1 MTRSW
6 GLALCAWITS
16 TGFACAADPP
26 PDTAQARYEAQLH
39 RLESHPPLTGPSA
52 RDTAFVNVHVLPMTT
67 SRVLEDQVVL
77 VSGGRIAGL
86 GSVKET
92 QVPPGY
98 RIIDGEGGYLIPG
111 LADMHVHSAGNPL
124 TLALFLANGVTTVRE
139 MSGRPA
145 YLDWA
150 RRVAAGE
157 WLGPSIHTTGP
168 ILGGRRADAETVV
181 IANAAEAVREVNRQ
195 YDAGFRILKPYTFL
209 PADAYR
215 AAIAQAK
222 ARGMYVVGHIPYS
235 VGTAGVLAAGQDGI
249 AHVHSFHPDFFE
261 HFDPKRVFDRYLID
275 PDFIPRMV
283 PRIRSAG
290 VTVTTTLIVN
300 QALADSQDIDRYT
313 ARPRQAYEL
322 SAGTALMR
330 SGQWDYNRLWP
341 HDYLMNTYLPYLY
354 QLIRALHQAGVPL
367 VAGTDSGVPGLIH
380 GFSTHEE
387 LALLVRAGLSPYDAL
402 RAATVN
408 AAAVSGDQ
416 ARWGTLEVGKRAD
429 VVWLAAN
436 PLEDIGHVDG
446 MRGPMDAGRW
456 LDRQTIDRLL
466 GQVREAYQ

>member
-1 MTRSW
+1 MTRRW
-6 GLALCAWITS
+6 GLVLAAWITS
-16 TGFACAADPP
+16 TGLAFAAASP
-26 PDTAQARYEAQLH
+26 PDPVQARYEAQLH
-39 RLESHPPLTGPSA
+39 RLESHPPLSGPSA
-52 RDTAFVNVHVLPMTT
+52 RDTAIVNVHVLPMTT
-67 SRVLEDQVVL
+67 SRVLDDQVVL
-77 VSGGRIAGL
+77 VSGGRITGLAGAQ
-86 GSVKET
+86 ET
-92 QVPPGY
+92 RVPPGY

-150 RRVAAGE
+150 RRVASDD
-157 WLGPSIHTTGP
+157 WLGPSIYTAGP
-168 ILGGRRADAETVV
+168 IFGGRNADAETVV
-181 IANAAEAVREVNRQ
+181 IADAGQAVREVDRQ
-195 YDAGFRILKPYTFL
+195 YEAGFRILKPYTFL

-215 AAIAQAK
+215 AALARAK

-235 VGTAGVLAAGQDGI
+235 VGTAGALAAGQDEI

-261 HFDPKRVFDRYLID
+261 HFDPKRVFERYLID

-283 PRIRSAG
+283 PRIRAAG
-290 VTVTTTLIVN
+290 VRVTTTLIVN
-300 QALADSQDIDRYT
+300 QALADSQDIERYT
-313 ARPRQAYEL
+313 ARPQQAYEL

-330 SGQWDYNRLWP
+330 SGRWDYNKLWP
-341 HDYLMNTYLPYLY
+341 HDYLENTYLPYLNR
-354 QLIRALHQAGVPL
+354 LIRALHEAGVPL
-367 VAGTDSGVPGLIH
+367 VVGTDSGVPGLIH

-408 AAAVSGDQ
+408 AALVSGDQ
-416 ARWGTLEVGKRAD
+416 AQWGTLEVGKRAD
-429 VVWLAAN
+429 VLWLGAN

-446 MRGPMDAGRW
+446 IRGVMKAGRW
-456 LDRQTIDRLL
+456 LDRKAIDQMLA
-466 GQVREAYQ
+466 QVREAYQ